1 MRSYLLLCFIAL
13 VSVSA
18 FLPSDETEITF
29 APEVPQIY
37 LHNARG
43 TQNSTFLNIF
53 KEIHHIKDSEALAL
67 AYAEQLVAPAT
78 FVVKDSYV
86 SRHNGVRHVYL
97 RQTVHELEIL
107 NGDLN
112 INVWNKKV
120 LSVGSSFYKGH
131 HVPEPVPILS
141 SIEALYSLGKLIGLN
156 SPLNL
161 TLTQEHK
168 GKQHK
173 HSFSGYPKAISD
185 VKIELAYMQVDNG
198 RKLDLVWA
206 YEIDEYDNWWNAMV
220 SAETGEVIALFDW
233 VDHASYNVYPVGVND
248 PSDGSRSNVVNPAVS
263 NASPLGWHDRS
274 QGRTSTQTVGNNVYA
289 QENWSGGSTWQN
301 NYRPDGATGL
311 TFNFPINFNQQ
322 PDMYGDASITNLFY
336 WNNII
341 HDIFY
346 QYGFDEVSGNFQ
358 EFNFNRGGLGNDAV
372 QANAQDGAGFNNA
385 NFATPADGSRPRMRM
400 YVWNRS
406 TPHRDGDLDSGI
418 IIHEY
423 GHGISNRLTGGPSNV
438 NCLSGGEAGG
448 MGEGWG
454 DWWATSLRQLPSYVR
469 TDVFPMA
476 PYSNN
481 NANGIRKFPY
491 TTVMSINPET
501 YNYITRTGY
510 TAVHAK
516 GAVWAG
522 ILWEAYWNMIDQYDF
537 STNWYLGE
545 GGNNKILQDVVDG
558 LKLQP
563 CRPNFV
569 QARDAIL
576 QADEVNYAGANTCL
590 LWRGFAKRGLGVDA
604 VGGGTESF
612 ALPTECQ

>member
-1 MRSYLLLCFIAL
+1 
-13 VSVSA
+13 
-18 FLPSDETEITF
+18 
-29 APEVPQIY
+29 VPR
-37 LHNARG
+37 L
-43 TQNSTFLNIF
+43 SS
-53 KEIHHIKDSEALAL
+53 EEALFSL
-67 AYAEQLVAPAT
+67 AKFL
-78 FVVKDSYV
+78 
-86 SRHNGVRHVYL
+86 GV
-97 RQTVHELEIL
+97 
-107 NGDLN
+107 
-112 INVWNKKV
+112 
-120 LSVGSSFYKGH
+120 
-131 HVPEPVPILS
+131 
-141 SIEALYSLGKLIGLN
+141 N
-156 SPLNL
+156 SPL
-161 TLTQEHK
+161 TLILSQEHK

-173 HSFSGYPKAISD
+173 HTFSGYPKAISD
-185 VKIELAYMQVDNG
+185 VKVELAYMQVDNG

-206 YEIDEYDNWWNAMV
+206 YEIDEYNNWWNAMV
-220 SAETGEVIALFDW
+220 SAETGDVIALFDW
-233 VDHASYNVYPVGVND
+233 VDNANYNVYPVGVND

-274 QGRTSTQTVGNNVYA
+274 QGRTSTQSVGNNVYA
-289 QENWSGGSTWQN
+289 QENWSGGTAWQN
-301 NYRPDGATGL
+301 NYRPDGSTAL
-311 TFNFPINFNQQ
+311 NFNFPINLNQQ
-322 PDMYGDASITNLFY
+322 PDIYADAAISNLFY

-358 EFNFNRGGLGNDAV
+358 ESNFGRGGRDNDAV
-372 QANAQDGAGFNNA
+372 QANAQDGAGYNNA

-406 TPHRDGDLDSGI
+406 SPNRDGDLDSGI

-469 TDVFPMA
+469 SDVFPMA

-491 TTVMSINPET
+491 TTDMTTNPET

-510 TAVHAK
+510 TTVHAK
-516 GAVWAG
+516 GEVWAG
-522 ILWEAYWNMIDQYDF
+522 ILWEAYWNFVDQYDF

-545 GGNNKILQDVVDG
+545 GGNNKIMQDVVDG

-576 QADEVNYAGANTCL
+576 QADEVNFGGANYCL
-590 LWRGFAKRGLGVDA
+590 LWRGFARRGLGVDA
-604 VGGGTESF
+604 AGGGVESF
-612 ALPTECQ
+612 ALPIGC